1 MKKLLIRLAISLV
14 IGGAFL
20 WLASRRMSF
29 EGAWATIRAA
39 RWTMLVPFAGSML
52 AQHLF
57 RAWRWSQLLAPLHPV
72 PFARLLPI
80 SSVGFLA
87 IVALPLR
94 MGELVRPYLIA
105 DPPRLKMSQAFGTM
119 AVERVF
125 DGLILSLGAF
135 TAVMLARAR
144 GVEVPGWVFSAGVI
158 AFGLF
163 FAALI
168 VLVMTLWKRDGA
180 VTLCHKLFSLV
191 STKVADK
198 AAGIAEG
205 IVEGFKVLPDL
216 KRLSLFLIA
225 TFGYWIL
232 NAVALWMVA
241 MAFELPLAFSASFG
255 LLALV
260 GIGIMIPA
268 GPGFAGNF
276 EYFANGAL
284 SLYLPPAVLAK
295 TGPGFILAAHATNAG
310 WYLVTGLLA
319 LLSPHVS
326 FHRVVAAST
335 TGGEED
341 EKATSAEPGPVDAE
355 AAKPEDD
362 AKN

>member
-1 MKKLLIRLAISLV
+1 MKKLLIRLAVSLV

-20 WLASRRMSF
+20 WLASRKMSF

-39 RWTMLVPFAGSML
+39 RWTMLLPFAGSML
-52 AQHLF
+52 VQHLF
-57 RAWRWSQLLAPLHPV
+57 RTWRWGQLLAPIHPV
-72 PFARLLPI
+72 PFSRLLPV

-87 IVALPLR
+87 IIALPLR
-94 MGELVRPYLIA
+94 MGEFVRPYLIA
-105 DPPRLKMSQAFGTM
+105 KPPRLKMSQAFGTM

-135 TAVMLARAR
+135 SAVMLARFR
-144 GVEVPGWVFSAGVI
+144 GVEVPSWVFSAGVV
-158 AFGLF
+158 ALGLF
-163 FAALI
+163 CAALA
-168 VLVMTLWKRDGA
+168 VLVMTLWKREQA
-180 VTLCHKLFSLV
+180 VTLCRKLFSLF
-191 STKVADK
+191 SAKLADK
-198 AAGIAEG
+198 AAGVAEG
-205 IVEGFKVLPDL
+205 IVEGFKVLPDV
-216 KRLSLFLIA
+216 KRLSLFLVA
-225 TFGYWIL
+225 TLGYWGL

-241 MAFELPLAFSASFG
+241 AAFDLPLAFGSSFG

-284 SLYLPPAVLAK
+284 SLYLPPGLLAK

-319 LLSPHVS
+319 LLSSHVS
-326 FHRVVAAST
+326 FHRLIVAST
-335 TGGEED
+335 KGEQAGAPPD
-341 EKATSAEPGPVDAE
+341 TPK
-355 AAKPEDD
+355 K
-362 AKN
+362 